1 MMQFIKKCGT
11 LRMLM
16 VLSLLVTGLLGGT
29 AIAQSQQVYATSSD
43 GFLNVR
49 EEPRGDAFVVDVLFT
64 GGEGAK
70 LIERRGNWLKIE
82 HQGQKGYVVERYAT
96 VASKRPN
103 IKPYTG
109 KLHYVVVQSFADL
122 DAAKRAAENMPDIL
136 LSPVYRAVDNDGSVK
151 YRICTMCFRTQAKAK
166 EYQRELKELGW
177 ESWVWTN
184 NGFADCVY
192 RPGSLYDGAIAIAP
206 LVPHD

>member
-1 MMQFIKKCGT
+1 MRSFPFT
-11 LRMLM
+11 LCVVLVGMLA
-16 VLSLLVTGLLGGT
+16 GT
-29 AIAQSQQVYATSSD
+29 AVAQTQRVYATSTD
-43 GFLNVR
+43 GYLNVR
-49 EEPRGDAFVVDVLFT
+49 EQPRGDAFVVDVLFT
-64 GGEGAK
+64 GGQGAK
-70 LIERRGNWLKIE
+70 FLGKQGNWYKVE
-82 HQGQKGYVVERYAT
+82 HDGQVGYVVARYAT
-96 VASKRPN
+96 IATSKPGV
-103 IKPYTG
+103 KPYAG

-122 DAAKRAAENMPDIL
+122 DVAKRAAENMPDIL